1 MEKAGKKR
9 TKARVGVI
17 LMTFG
22 LLLIAAAGGLFA
34 YNARNDRIAGEK
46 ADMILKAVADSKD
59 DSFVEVEENGERTA
73 EIDGE
78 KYIGVISIPSLG
90 ISLPVQSEWSLEK
103 LKTSPCRYSGDL
115 TDGSLIICAHNY
127 QSHFGNLKY
136 ASVGDKVIFTDVM
149 GLNYY
154 FEVIST
160 SRIDGYDSEGM
171 KQDDGW
177 DMTLFT
183 CTYSGRQR
191 QTLRLIRVQ
200 NDA

>member
-9 TKARVGVI
+9 TKARIGVI

-46 ADMILKAVADSKD
+46 ADMIIKAVADSNN
-59 DSFVEVEENGERTA
+59 DSLVEVEENGERTA

-160 SRIDGYDSEGM
+160 SRIDGYDSERM

>member
-9 TKARVGVI
+9 TKAGIGVI

-46 ADMILKAVADSKD
+46 ADMIIKAVADSKD

-171 KQDDGW
+171 KHDDGW